1 MANRVS
7 ICVEST
13 TELKRNET
21 VAGGAL
27 FPHLATLLNTR
38 TQLTLALS
46 YATNN
51 FLKLVSGKNVLVAII
66 HIYFHVLVVM
76 PCTFS
81 SRLFCRAQ
89 LETLTFSDFSQRP
102 SGIHPS
108 VHASGF

>member
-1 MANRVS
+1 MKQWQAAHS
-7 ICVEST
+7 SHT
-13 TELKRNET
+13 SLPSSL
-21 VAGGAL
+21 AL
-27 FPHLATLLNTR
+27 F
-38 TQLTLALS
+38 

-102 SGIHPS
+102 SGMHPS